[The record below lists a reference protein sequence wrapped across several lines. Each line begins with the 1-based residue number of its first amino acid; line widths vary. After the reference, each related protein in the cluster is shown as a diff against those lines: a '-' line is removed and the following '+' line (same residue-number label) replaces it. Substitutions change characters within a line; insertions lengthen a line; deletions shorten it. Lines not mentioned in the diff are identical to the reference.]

1 MAGRYGDM
9 DYATYAKFGFVLGF
23 LLVAGG
29 ASGEIVGRALYG
41 TLPAWENTL
50 FFDIEV
56 VSVFVALLSPLVF
69 GVVLPLTE

>member
-29 ASGEIVGRALYG
+29 ASGE
-41 TLPAWENTL
+41 NTL